1 MFRMNQLICTTTLL
15 CMLTVGANA
24 HPEQKLVLDV
34 VVDGRSF
41 VLNPKDET
49 AEAPA
54 RGDTFMIRGNIY
66 PGGTITPGGTMEKP
80 GFDIDAL
87 EGAIGD
93 WNCRGTFR
101 LDWADILAGVTPHVM
116 STQHYLLD
124 SGDWMVSDGPEGGVT
139 VTRPILGGTGRY
151 IGARGQV
158 HQEAIGVNE
167 TGMDVLRL
175 TFTVATALVV
185 SAD

>member
-1 MFRMNQLICTTTLL
+1 
-15 CMLTVGANA
+15 
-24 HPEQKLVLDV
+24 
-34 VVDGRSF
+34 
-41 VLNPKDET
+41 
-49 AEAPA
+49 
-54 RGDTFMIRGNIY
+54 
-66 PGGTITPGGTMEKP
+66 
-80 GFDIDAL
+80 
-87 EGAIGD
+87 
-93 WNCRGTFR
+93 
-101 LDWADILAGVTPHVM
+101 M

-158 HQEAIGVNE
+158 HQETIGVNE

>member
-1 MFRMNQLICTTTLL
+1 MYRMNRLNCIVALL
-15 CMLTVGANA
+15 CTLTAGAYA
-24 HPEQKLVLDV
+24 HGEPTLVLDV

-49 AEAPA
+49 AAAPA

-66 PGGTITPGGTMEKP
+66 PGGTITPGGTAENP

-101 LDWADILAGVTPHVM
+101 LDWADILVGVTPHVM

-124 SGDWMVSDGPEGGVT
+124 SGDWMVSDGPEGGIN

-151 IGARGQV
+151 VGARGQV
-158 HQEAIGVNE
+158 RQETIGVNE

-175 TFTVATALVV
+175 TFTVATPLLVPL
-185 SAD
+185 D